1 MPLLKALN
9 RRKLIPWLGAYLAS
23 GFLALEGVDQ
33 LIGNGLLPAY
43 SYRIALVF
51 YLFGIPGTLIIAW
64 FHGEKGDQ
72 SIPRIEIWLQT
83 ALLMG
88 AIGVSAVVVRDAL
101 REARAIDMV
110 LASAAGGLD
119 PAAVA
124 VTYFEDLSPQGELA
138 YVADGFT
145 ESLIA
150 ELARVRALSVVSANG
165 VRPFRGAEVSRD
177 SIARA
182 LGAGTLVTGTVE
194 RSGGDG
200 VLVSTTLVDGGSGAP
215 VVRMS
220 VELPADELLAGQDS
234 VADQVARALRS
245 RIGEEIDV
253 RQRQRATEVVE
264 AWSGVQRAARLQ
276 EEAEALYSDGLLDD
290 AVARFQ
296 RADELLEAAA
306 MADQAWSEPVT
317 LRAHNSFRTAR
328 VLLSQDRYDEA
339 DARIEEGI
347 GYADEALSRSA
358 RSASTQ
364 DPRALETRGNLRYL
378 RWLWEL
384 EPQGTSEGLL
394 DAARA
399 DLEMAVQL
407 DPTLA
412 SAHSSLSHMYYAL
425 DDNVNVV
432 LAARRAYEE
441 DAYLRDADLIL
452 DRLFWGHHDLEQF
465 GDARRWCEEGFRRF
479 PTDHRFTEC
488 RLWLLL
494 VPGAEADTARAR
506 QLQAYLDSIAPAD
519 LAEFERALGTT
530 LVAGV
535 LARAGAGA
543 PADRMMEEARLSAEV
558 DPNLELLGFEAAVR
572 SITGDTENAVRLL
585 QRYVAG
591 NSHHAFTSGGQ
602 LHWWWRPLRDEPG
615 FQAVMET
622 GH

>member
-1 MPLLKALN
+1 M
-9 RRKLIPWLGAYLAS
+9 IPWLGAYLAA
-23 GFLALEGVDQ
+23 GFAALEGVDQ

-43 SYRIALVF
+43 AYRIVLVF
-51 YLFGIPGTLIIAW
+51 YLFGIPGTLVLAW

-72 SIPRIEIWLQT
+72 SIPKIEIWLQGV
-83 ALLMG
+83 LLVG
-88 AIGVSAVVVRDAL
+88 AIGVSAAVLRDAL
-101 REARAIDMV
+101 QEARSRDLV

-150 ELARVRALSVVSANG
+150 QLDRVRALSVVSANG
-165 VRPFRGAEVSRD
+165 VRPFRGTDVGRD

-182 LGAGTLVTGTVE
+182 LGAGTLVAGTVE
-194 RSGGDG
+194 RSGAGG
-200 VLVSTTLVDGGSGAP
+200 VLISTTLVDGGSGAP
-215 VVRMS
+215 VTRMS
-220 VELPADELLAGQDS
+220 VDMPSEELLAAQDS
-234 VADQVARALRS
+234 VADQVSRALRS

-264 AWSGVQRAARLQ
+264 AWSGVQRATRLQ
-276 EEAEALYSDGLLDD
+276 DEAEALYGDGLLDD
-290 AVARFQ
+290 AVARFE
-296 RADELLEAAA
+296 RADELLEAAG
-306 MADQAWSEPVT
+306 MADPDWPEPVT
-317 LRAHNSFRTAR
+317 LRAHNSFRIAR
-328 VLLSQDRYDEA
+328 VLLSQDRFDAA

-347 GYADEALSRSA
+347 GYASEALA
-358 RSASTQ
+358 RSMRVASTQ

-384 EPQGTSEGLL
+384 EPQGTSDDLL
-394 DAARA
+394 SAARA
-399 DLEMAVQL
+399 DLEMAIQL

-441 DAYLRDADLIL
+441 DSYLRDADLIL
-452 DRLFWGHHDLEQF
+452 DRLFWGHYDLEQF

-488 RLWLLL
+488 RMWLML
-494 VPGAEADTARAR
+494 VPGADADTARAAR
-506 QLQAYLDSIAPAD
+506 LKAYLDSVAPAD
-519 LAEFERALGTT
+519 LAEYERGLGTT
-530 LVAGV
+530 LAAGV
-535 LARAGAGA
+535 LARTGEGER
-543 PADRMMEEARLSAEV
+543 ADRMMAEARLSTEV

-572 SITGDTENAVRLL
+572 SIIGDTEGAVRLL
-585 QRYVAG
+585 QQYVAG
-591 NSHHAFTSGGQ
+591 NAHHTFSSGGQ

-615 FQAVMET
+615 FQSVMET